1 MATKK
6 QTRGDGVFKIRGDKI
21 YVHGTING
29 KFYRKSTGK
38 KATPVNKTWI
48 KKQDPLKVL
57 AEIIGIHEST
67 TSTSLKEVGIEA
79 IELKYAATPNMTLNH
94 HNDKLRTFN
103 NRVLPY
109 FEDIPMENIS
119 SKDIIRW
126 INLLKE
132 EYSFTHVKFIKNLFS
147 SIFKYAVKDLRI
159 IEYNPLDSELV
170 KSIDLSWEAVTETYD
185 TNEVMQI
192 LSESKGW
199 FKIYID
205 LACKYGFR
213 PGEMVAMKWEDFD
226 LDNGLLYL
234 KRTRNSDNKIKE
246 FNKNSTKGKNKNHFR
261 TIALQPTTLQLLKT
275 YCEFRT
281 NEEWLFIN
289 KDNQPFSK
297 SQSVVDY
304 HLKPLLKKLNIKY
317 KTLYAL
323 RRSYASISIHTG
335 VNLEDIQQ
343 VMGHSQGS
351 VVTEKHYITDNV
363 LTTEDRQNI
372 SAKEE
377 ENFYQKLENEEE

>member
-38 KATPVNKTWI
+38 KATSINKTWI
-48 KKQDPLKVL
+48 SKQDPLKVL
-57 AEIIGIHEST
+57 FEIIGIHEST
-67 TSTSLKEVGIEA
+67 ANTSLKEVGLEA
-79 IELKYAATPNMTLNH
+79 IELKFAASPDMTLNH
-94 HNDKLRTFN
+94 HNDKLRAFN
-103 NRVLPY
+103 NSILPY
-109 FEDIPMENIS
+109 FQDIPMENIT

-132 EYSFTHVKFIKNLFS
+132 KYSFTHVKFIKNLFS
-147 SIFKYAVKDLRI
+147 SIFKYAVKDLRTI
-159 IEYNPLDSELV
+159 KYNPLDSELV
-170 KSIDLSWEAVTETYD
+170 KSIDLSWEAVTEVYD
-185 TNEVMQI
+185 TNEVMKI

-205 LACKYGFR
+205 LAVKYGFR

-226 LDNGLLYL
+226 LERGLLFL
-234 KRTRNSDNKIKE
+234 KRTRNSDNVIKE
-246 FNKNSTKGKNKNHFR
+246 FNKNSSKAKNKNHFR

-275 YCEFRT
+275 YYDFRT

-289 KDNQPFSK
+289 KDNKPFTK

-304 HLKPLLKKLNIKY
+304 HLKPLLKKLKIKY

-323 RRSYASISIHTG
+323 RRSYASISKHSG

-343 VMGHSQGS
+343 VMGHSKGS
-351 VVTEKHYITDNV
+351 EVTEKHYISDSV
-363 LTTEDRQNI
+363 LTVEDRQNI
-372 SAKEE
+372 SLKEE
-377 ENFYQKLENEEE
+377 EEFYRELEEK